1 MDNTDDEALNW
12 AGDDARQRGGGTWSV
27 PKRREGASLS
37 PSPESEKVI
46 EPNQVIEPVE
56 INDDS
61 VSSSSSTSGST
72 TSGNVGDSVALVATG
87 VFAGVFLLFTVA
99 WLITA
104 LRNPVQIADPLGNF
118 MFQLGLWFAV
128 AAGPATFVG
137 ALIAGNSRLWVRF
150 VCLVAGAVIVI
161 PWPYFTWAG

>member
-12 AGDDARQRGGGTWSV
+12 AGDEARQRGGGTWSV

-37 PSPESEKVI
+37 GSPEKSG
-46 EPNQVIEPVE
+46 EPTPVAEPTVVSEPVE
-56 INDDS
+56 N
-61 VSSSSSTSGST
+61 SG
-72 TSGNVGDSVALVATG
+72 GGVGDSIALVVTG
-87 VFAGVFLLFTVA
+87 VLAGIFLLFSVA

-104 LRNPVQIADPLGNF
+104 LRNPVQIADPLGNM

-128 AAGPATFVG
+128 AAGPAVFV
-137 ALIAGNSRLWVRF
+137 ASLIAGTNRLWLRF
-150 VCLVAGAVIVI
+150 VCLAVGALVLI